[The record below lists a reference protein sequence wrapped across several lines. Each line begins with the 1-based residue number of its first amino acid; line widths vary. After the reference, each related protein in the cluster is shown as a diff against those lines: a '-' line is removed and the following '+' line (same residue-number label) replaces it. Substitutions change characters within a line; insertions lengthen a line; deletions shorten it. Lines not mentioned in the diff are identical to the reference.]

1 MNKALLVY
9 EMKMKKITTEELCRR
24 LNIST
29 TSFYRK
35 CNGTS
40 EFTQSEIQNIIDI
53 LGLTTPVP
61 IFFSKEVS

>member
-9 EMKMKKITTEELCRR
+9 EMKMKRITTEELCKR
-24 LNIST
+24 LGISV

-53 LGLTTPVP
+53 LSLKSPVP

>member
-9 EMKMKKITTEELCRR
+9 EMKMKKITTEELCKK
-24 LNIST
+24 LDISM

-53 LGLTTPVP
+53 LDLTSPVP